1 MRAESTR
8 LIWPG
13 TDAERHAA
21 AGVDDRV
28 GLHKTSDVPGKH
40 QICDLGGRRLTL
52 RDAPQGA
59 FCTDLIVGSLH
70 KQPPAD
76 ALEVKVVVRLAES
89 DREKTKILLGG
100 EDLNGLLGEARSNDA
115 FCKLAGHEFRTLTGH
130 FTVKGN
136 DASECRLGIRL
147 KCLGVSL
154 CRTDANGNAARIG
167 MLDDHAGGRLEGAD
181 ALPSGIAVGN
191 VVVGKLLALKL
202 LIAGKKTRSN
212 RCFAIEG
219 GSLMGIFPVA
229 HVLNFFP
236 LAGKNLREASA
247 LIVFIK
253 TREIVRDH
261 AVVAGSMSEDLLGER
276 QGAWRP

>member
-1 MRAESTR
+1 
-8 LIWPG
+8 
-13 TDAERHAA
+13 
-21 AGVDDRV
+21 
-28 GLHKTSDVPGKH
+28 
-40 QICDLGGRRLTL
+40 
-52 RDAPQGA
+52 
-59 FCTDLIVGSLH
+59 
-70 KQPPAD
+70 
-76 ALEVKVVVRLAES
+76 
-89 DREKTKILLGG
+89 
-100 EDLNGLLGEARSNDA
+100 
-115 FCKLAGHEFRTLTGH
+115 
-130 FTVKGN
+130 
-136 DASECRLGIRL
+136 
-147 KCLGVSL
+147 
-154 CRTDANGNAARIG
+154 

-276 QGAWRP
+276 KARGSRDGAFCLDFSSHGRVVGRIDDHGNGLVILGRSADHRRTANVDIFDRILKRAVGLGDRLLERIKIHADDIDRINAVCLKRSHVFSNRAACQNAGVNLGV